1 MYFAASFLNF
11 KKKYMKKIVLSLTA
25 VVALAL
31 VSFSPKPKTNL
42 EQNFSVSAEK
52 SKIDWVGSKTGDY
65 HTGYFP
71 IKSGNIRV
79 DGGKL
84 VGGNFVINVAGLK
97 VTDAAGD
104 RLQGHLSSADFFDIS
119 KFGDA
124 TFNITSVKYVTDN
137 KVTITGD
144 LTLKGIKAPVT
155 FPAIIRSAERND
167 KEKGFFAEAFFPFD
181 RTVFGINYGIGAVD
195 TEVQLAIHL
204 YGTKLF

>member
-1 MYFAASFLNF
+1 
-11 KKKYMKKIVLSLTA
+11 MKKIKYSLSLIA
-25 VVALAL
+25 ASISL
-31 VSFSPKPKTNL
+31 VSFAPSQKKADAVTFTITA
-42 EQNFSVSAEK
+42 QK
-52 SKIDWVGSKTGDY
+52 SKVDWIGSKKSDY

-71 IKSGNIRV
+71 IKSGTIRV

-84 VGGNFVINVAGLK
+84 VGGNFVINVAGMK

-119 KFGDA
+119 KFGEA
-124 TFNITSVKYVTDN
+124 TFNITSVKYITDN
-137 KVTITGD
+137 KVSITGD
-144 LTLKGIKAPVT
+144 LSLKGIKAPVT
-155 FPAIIRSAERND
+155 FPATIRSAERND

-204 YGTKLF
+204 YGNKQF